1 MVLECTRGSYRSSP
15 DEGGDVEL
23 VEVQRHLETTTSN
36 NEHDGLK
43 YGHERRDCEVTK
55 SILIIGY

>member
-1 MVLECTRGSYRSSP
+1 VVLECPGGSCGRSP
-15 DEGGDVEL
+15 DAGSDVEL
-23 VEVQRHLETTTSN
+23 VEVQRHLEITTSN

-55 SILIIGY
+55 SILIIGC